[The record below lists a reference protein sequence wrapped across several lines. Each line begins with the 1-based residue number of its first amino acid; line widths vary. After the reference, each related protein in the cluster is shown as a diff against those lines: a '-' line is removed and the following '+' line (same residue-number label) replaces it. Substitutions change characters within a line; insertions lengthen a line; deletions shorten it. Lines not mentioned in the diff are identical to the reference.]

1 MEPFT
6 GALRARKENENK
18 PAQRS
23 NHRENEREKILE
35 VTMRRSSYIKRNKS

>member
-18 PAQRS
+18 LTTIHTEVKSQR
-23 NHRENEREKILE
+23 K
-35 VTMRRSSYIKRNKS
+35 